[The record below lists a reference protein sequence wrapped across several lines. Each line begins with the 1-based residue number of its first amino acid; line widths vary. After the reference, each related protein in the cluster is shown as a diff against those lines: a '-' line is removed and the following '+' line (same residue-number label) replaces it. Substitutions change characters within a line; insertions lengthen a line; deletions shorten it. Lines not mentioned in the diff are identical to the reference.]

1 MLAIYK
7 LLYRFFFGFFYIYKN
22 LHIEPFNYTIKIVCF
37 GFGSTNV
44 GSSVIKTLKKI
55 IIAIFWPPKSEFDL
69 VPIQKFLCC
78 RSQNISCWAKC
89 LVPYQKLICIQCRS
103 QKFLCCRSQTFCA
116 SLHVPN
122 CFVLFQMFL
131 GRQKLNCIQCHSKMF
146 CNGKK
151 KEFTIHKLS
160 FGPAQKV
167 WDCTMNM

>member
-1 MLAIYK
+1 MLSMSVRPLDNNFRNSFSLFQLESK
-7 LLYRFFFGFFYIYKN
+7 SYRNKQCWPYISYYIDFFLDFFTCIYKN

-89 LVPYQKLICIQCRS
+89 LVPYQKLICI
-103 QKFLCCRSQTFCA
+103 
-116 SLHVPN
+116 
-122 CFVLFQMFL
+122 
-131 GRQKLNCIQCHSKMF
+131 
-146 CNGKK
+146 
-151 KEFTIHKLS
+151 
-160 FGPAQKV
+160 
-167 WDCTMNM
+167 